1 MKENREFQLQ
11 MRLMMGHGMHS
22 TFGLPNNNLGQ
33 SPSMDQTSS
42 PSSFAIGGLYNAYS
56 RPFEDDQ

>member
-1 MKENREFQLQ
+1 M

-33 SPSMDQTSS
+33 SSSMDQTSS
-42 PSSFAIGGLYNAYS
+42 PSSVAIGGLYNAYY